1 MIRYCYIFLWRG
13 GRMIYDVA
21 HLGCFRLSRVGFSR
35 AECVE
40 ALDACND
47 VEEAALHY
55 LCKRK

>member
-1 MIRYCYIFLWRG
+1 
-13 GRMIYDVA
+13 MIYDVA